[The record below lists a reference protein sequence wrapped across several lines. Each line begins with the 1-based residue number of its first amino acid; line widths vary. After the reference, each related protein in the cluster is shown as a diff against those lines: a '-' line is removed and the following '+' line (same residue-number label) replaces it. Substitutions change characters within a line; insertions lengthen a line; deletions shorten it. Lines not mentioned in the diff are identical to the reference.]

1 MHEIERHGD
10 VTRVR
15 LWSRLGA
22 AAGYDVSVYLVHGV
36 LIDSGFPRAARE
48 LSRLVSELNPSGAM
62 ITHWHEDHAGNA
74 ATLARLGVPLAMS
87 DATFGM
93 LRERPQIRLYRRL
106 VWGRP
111 PLFPDHHQR
120 FAHSSLSLVH
130 TPGHSD
136 DHHVV
141 WDAERRTLF
150 SGDLWLGVRA
160 RVMHEHEDPH
170 RIVRSLRRVA
180 ELAPRRMFDAH
191 RGLVGDPPGAIA
203 ARIAFLEDT
212 IGAIERAFA
221 TGRSERQVVKE
232 VLGGEEL
239 SAWVSLGEY
248 ARRNFVRAVQRA
260 MIRARS

>member
-22 AAGYDVSVYLVHGV
+22 VAGYDVSVYLVHGV
-36 LIDSGFPRAARE
+36 LIDTAFPHAAHE
-48 LSRLVSELNPSGAM
+48 LSRLVSELNPAGAM

-87 DATFGM
+87 DQTFSL
-93 LRERPQIRLYRRL
+93 LRERPPIRLYRRL

-111 PLFPDHHQR
+111 PHFPDHHQP
-120 FAHSSLSLVH
+120 FAHPSLTLVP

-160 RVMHEHEDPH
+160 RVMHEHEEPQ
-170 RIVRSLRRVA
+170 RIVRSLRRIA
-180 ELAPRRMFDAH
+180 ELQPRRMFDAH
-191 RGLVGDPPGAIA
+191 RGLVGDPVGAIA
-203 ARIAFLEDT
+203 ARIAFIEDT
-212 IGAIERAFA
+212 IGEIERALA
-221 TGRSERQVVKE
+221 TGRSERQIVKE
-232 VLGGEEL
+232 VLGGDEL
-239 SAWVSLGEY
+239 SAWVSFGEY
-248 ARRNFVRAVQRA
+248 ARLNFVRAVQRA
-260 MIRARS
+260 MVRAKP

>member
-22 AAGYDVSVYLVHGV
+22 AAGYDVSIYIARGV
-36 LIDSGFPRAARE
+36 LIDTGFPRASRE
-48 LSRLVSELNPSGAM
+48 LARLVSELNPAGAM
-62 ITHWHEDHAGNA
+62 VTHWHEDHAGNCPL
-74 ATLARLGVPLAMS
+74 LARLGVPLAMS
-87 DATFGM
+87 DQTFGM
-93 LRERPQIRLYRRL
+93 LRARSPIRLYRRL

-111 PLFPDHHQR
+111 SPFPEHHQH
-120 FAHSSLSLVH
+120 FTHPSLSLLH

-136 DHHVV
+136 DHHVI

-160 RVMHEHEDPH
+160 RVMHEHEEPH

-180 ELAPRRMFDAH
+180 ELEPRRMFDAH
-191 RGLVGDPPGAIA
+191 RGLVGDPRGAIA
-203 ARIAFLEDT
+203 ARITFLEDT
-212 IGAIERAFA
+212 IGEIERALA
-221 TGRSERQVVKE
+221 TGRSERQVVRE
-232 VLGGEEL
+232 VLGGEEF
-239 SAWVSLGEY
+239 SALVSLGEY

-260 MIRARS
+260 MVRARP